1 MLPESGDRGVNQFI
15 ENRQGFLHSSGGVAP
30 TRLKAHELQVKLNFR
45 RVRLG
50 ERSQRLEL

>member
-30 TRLKAHELQVKLNFR
+30 TLKAQLQVKF
-45 RVRLG
+45 VGSSEG
-50 ERSQRLEL
+50 ERSQRLELS